1 MMKRNEKLIR
11 TKLWQYL
18 LPGIMMT
25 AALQM
30 GNIVD
35 TMLVGNILGA
45 DAMSAVKIGMTIDN
59 IMEIPGYVLGVGG
72 SVAVGILLGKRE
84 REKANRVFSVTLAV
98 SLICGVIFALL
109 SVTSPA
115 LAAML
120 TGGNA
125 LTDDVAGFVFVTL
138 LGAPVLSL
146 ALQFMNYVAVDN
158 NPSAASAYVIVSNV
172 VNLTLDYLLLKYT
185 SLGTAG
191 AALSTVLG
199 YGLAMFVLIVY
210 FRSPKRMLKFVNPF
224 RKDMGES
231 RNPDQD
237 AKDARR
243 PKGHAKEAFLLAA
256 SAGIP
261 TLLYMVFITVKD
273 LGLNTMIIRLIG
285 NNAMAVYTVCA
296 NVVQLV
302 MLLVGG
308 IIGTIVSIGGVIYG
322 EKDYFGIRSLVKNV
336 LIYSYAVL
344 ALLLVVLLCFTRYVV
359 ALFGITG
366 GPLLETAVP
375 ALRIF
380 VFCLPFYLWNKFL
393 TTYYQSTEK
402 TKISG
407 LVTSLQN
414 CVAIL
419 PAAAVLVF
427 AARSAGL
434 DMLDALMA
442 SFIVSEIATMGIAW
456 IYRKVKYPGQGVL
469 LLPDGE
475 DENILDMSIEGTME
489 DAGKIPREMIEFCR
503 EKGVDSSKANLLA
516 VAAEEMIVN
525 IIRYGG
531 KKVNTI
537 YVNLCITEHS
547 MIFRIR
553 DNGIPFDPTDYTV
566 DSGEFE
572 IHGIEVVK
580 SITDKIQYMR
590 VLDLNNSV
598 VEIAL
603 GEN

>member
-1 MMKRNEKLIR
+1 MKRNEKLIR

-18 LPGIMMT
+18 LPSIMMT

-84 REKANRVFSVTLAV
+84 REKANRVFSVTLTV
-98 SLICGVIFALL
+98 SLMCGFLFALL
-109 SVTSPA
+109 SLASPV
-115 LAAML
+115 LAQML
-120 TGGNA
+120 TGGNT

-172 VNLTLDYLLLKYT
+172 INLVLDYFILKYT

-199 YGLAMFVLIVY
+199 YGLAMSVLVVY
-210 FRSPKRMLKFVNPF
+210 FRSPKRMLRFVNPM
-224 RKDMGES
+224 RDISGVS
-231 RNPDQD
+231 CNPDSGKED
-237 AKDARR
+237 RR
-243 PKGHAKEAFLLAA
+243 RLGGDSKGAFLLAV
-256 SAGIP
+256 STGIP
-261 TLLYMVFITVKD
+261 TLLYMIFITVKD
-273 LGLNTMIIRLIG
+273 LGLNTMIIRMIG
-285 NNAMAVYTVCA
+285 NDAMAVYTVCT
-296 NVVQLV
+296 NVVLLV
-302 MLLVGG
+302 ELLVGG
-308 IIGTIVSIGGVIYG
+308 IIGTIASIGGVIYG
-322 EKDYFGIRSLVKNV
+322 EKDYFGIKSLVKNV
-336 LIYSYAVL
+336 LLYSYIVL
-344 ALLLVVLLCFTRYVV
+344 AFVLVILLGFTRYVV

-366 GPLLETAVP
+366 GQLLDIAVT

-380 VFCLPFYLWNKFL
+380 VLCLPFYLWNKFM

-402 TKISG
+402 TKIAG

-419 PAAAVLVF
+419 PAAAVFVF
-427 AARSAGL
+427 AAKAAGM
-434 DMLDALMA
+434 DMLNALMA
-442 SFIVSEIATMGIAW
+442 SFIVSEIAAMVIAFF
-456 IYRKVKYPGQGVL
+456 YRKVKYKKQGIL
-469 LLPDGE
+469 LLPDSE
-475 DENILDMSIEGTME
+475 NENILDMSIEGTLE
-489 DAGKIPREMIEFCR
+489 DAGKIPREMIAFCK

-531 KKVNTI
+531 KKVGTI
-537 YVNLCITEHS
+537 DVNLCITEHAI
-547 MIFRIR
+547 IFRIR

-566 DSGEFE
+566 DSDEFE

-598 VEIAL
+598 VEIEA
-603 GEN
+603 E

>member
-172 VNLTLDYLLLKYT
+172 VNLTLDYLVLKYT
-185 SLGTAG
+185 PLGTAG

-199 YGLAMFVLIVY
+199 YGLAMFVLVAY

-224 RKDMGES
+224 RGNIRES
-231 RNPDQD
+231 RNPDQV
-237 AKDARR
+237 AKDAHC
-243 PKGHAKEAFLLAA
+243 PAGGAKEAFLLAA

-261 TLLYMVFITVKD
+261 TLLYMIFITVKD
-273 LGLNTMIIRLIG
+273 LGLNTMIIRVIG
-285 NNAMAVYTVCA
+285 NDAMAVYTVCA
-296 NVVQLV
+296 NVVLLV

-344 ALLLVVLLCFTRYVV
+344 AVLLVILLCFTRYVV
-359 ALFGITG
+359 ALFGISG
-366 GPLLETAVP
+366 GSLLETSVP

-414 CVAIL
+414 CIAIL

-427 AARSAGL
+427 TARSAGL

-442 SFIVSEIATMGIAW
+442 SFIVSEAATMGIAW
-456 IYRKVKYPGQGVL
+456 IYRKVKYPGQGIL
-469 LLPDGE
+469 LLPDE
-475 DENILDMSIEGTME
+475 ENENILDMSIEGTLE
-489 DAGKIPREMIEFCR
+489 DAGKIPREMIEFCK

-537 YVNLCITEHS
+537 DVNLCITEHA

>member
-1 MMKRNEKLIR
+1 MKRNEKLIR

-35 TMLVGNILGA
+35 TMLVGNLLGA

-98 SLICGVIFALL
+98 SLICGFLFALL
-109 SVTSPA
+109 SAASPA
-115 LAAML
+115 LAEML

-172 VNLTLDYLLLKYT
+172 INLALDYLVLKYT
-185 SLGTAG
+185 PLGTAG

-199 YGLAMFVLIVY
+199 YGLAMFVLVVY

-224 RKDMGES
+224 RENIRES
-231 RNPDQD
+231 RNPDHD
-237 AKDARR
+237 AKNR
-243 PKGHAKEAFLLAA
+243 PEGNAKEAFLLAA

-261 TLLYMVFITVKD
+261 TLLYMIFITIKD

-285 NNAMAVYTVCA
+285 NDAMAVYTVCA
-296 NVVQLV
+296 NVVLLV

-322 EKDYFGIRSLVKNV
+322 ERDYFGLRCLVKNV
-336 LIYSYAVL
+336 LVYSYAVL
-344 ALLLVVLLCFTRYVV
+344 AVLLVILLCFTQYVV

-366 GPLLETAVP
+366 GPLLEISVP

-393 TTYYQSTEK
+393 TSFYQSTEK
-402 TKISG
+402 TKIAG

-414 CVAIL
+414 CIAIL

-427 AARSAGL
+427 AAKSAGL
-434 DMLDALMA
+434 DMLNALMA
-442 SFIVSEIATMGIAW
+442 SFIVSETVTMCAAW
-456 IYRKVKYPGQGVL
+456 IYRKVNYPGQGML
-469 LLPDGE
+469 LLPDE
-475 DENILDMSIEGTME
+475 ENENILDMSIEGTLE
-489 DAGKIPREMIEFCR
+489 DAGKVPREMIEFCK
-503 EKGVDSSKANLLA
+503 EKGADSSKANLLA

-537 YVNLCITEHS
+537 DVNLCITEHA

-572 IHGIEVVK
+572 VHGIEVVK

-590 VLDLNNSV
+590 VLDLNHSV
-598 VEIAL
+598 VEIAA
-603 GEN
+603 GGD

>member
-1 MMKRNEKLIR
+1 MKRNEKLIR

-18 LPGIMMT
+18 LPSIMMT

-84 REKANRVFSVTLAV
+84 REKADRVFSITLTV
-98 SLICGVIFALL
+98 SLICGAIFALL
-109 SVTSPA
+109 SVASPV
-115 LAAML
+115 LAEML

-172 VNLTLDYLLLKYT
+172 INLVLDYFVLKYT

-199 YGLAMFVLIVY
+199 YGLAMFVLIIY

-224 RKDMGES
+224 RE
-231 RNPDQD
+231 
-237 AKDARR
+237 
-243 PKGHAKEAFLLAA
+243 GHREAFLLAL
-256 SAGIP
+256 STGIP
-261 TLLYMVFITVKD
+261 TLLYMIFITVKD
-273 LGLNTMIIRLIG
+273 LGLNTMIIRIIG
-285 NNAMAVYTVCA
+285 NDAMAVYTVCT
-296 NVVQLV
+296 NVVLLV
-302 MLLVGG
+302 ELLVGG
-308 IIGTIVSIGGVIYG
+308 IIGTIASIGGVIYG
-322 EKDYFGIRSLVKNV
+322 EKDYFGIKSLVKNV

-344 ALLLVVLLCFTRYVV
+344 AFVLVILLCFTQYVV
-359 ALFGITG
+359 ALFGISG
-366 GPLLETAVP
+366 GQLLEISVA

-380 VFCLPFYLWNKFL
+380 VLCLPFYLWNKFM

-402 TKISG
+402 TEISG
-407 LVTSLQN
+407 IVTSLQN

-419 PAAAVLVF
+419 PAAAVFVF
-427 AARSAGL
+427 AAKAAGL
-434 DMLDALMA
+434 DMLNALMA
-442 SFIVSEIATMGIAW
+442 SFIVSEIATMAIAF
-456 IYRKVKYPGQGVL
+456 IYRKVRYKNQGVL
-469 LLPDGE
+469 LLPDVE
-475 DENILDMSIEGTME
+475 NENILDMSIEGTLE
-489 DAGKIPREMIEFCR
+489 DAGKIPREMIEFCK

-531 KKVNTI
+531 KKVHTI
-537 YVNLCITEHS
+537 DVNLCITKQAI
-547 MIFRIR
+547 IFRIR

-566 DSGEFE
+566 DSDEFE

-598 VEIAL
+598 VEIEAR
-603 GEN
+603 

>member
-285 NNAMAVYTVCA
+285 NDAMAVYTVCA

>member
-1 MMKRNEKLIR
+1 MKRNEKLIR

-18 LPGIMMT
+18 LPSIMMT

-84 REKANRVFSVTLAV
+84 REKANRVFSVTLTV
-98 SLICGVIFALL
+98 SLICGAIFALL

-115 LAAML
+115 LAEML

-125 LTDDVAGFVFVTL
+125 LTDDVAAFVFVTL

-158 NPSAASAYVIVSNV
+158 NPSIASAYVIVSNV
-172 VNLTLDYLLLKYT
+172 INLVLDYFVLKFT

-199 YGLAMFVLIVY
+199 YGLAMFVLIGY

-224 RKDMGES
+224 REGQGES
-231 RNPDQD
+231 LRLD
-237 AKDARR
+237 ADDKNGRSPMR
-243 PKGHAKEAFLLAA
+243 YTKEAFALAA
-256 SAGIP
+256 STGIP
-261 TLLYMVFITVKD
+261 TLLYMIFITVKD
-273 LGLNTMIIRLIG
+273 LGLNTMIIRMIG
-285 NNAMAVYTVCA
+285 NDAMAVYTVCT
-296 NVVQLV
+296 NVVLLV
-302 MLLVGG
+302 ELLVGG
-308 IIGTIVSIGGVIYG
+308 IIGTIASIGGVIYG

-336 LIYSYAVL
+336 LLYSYAVL
-344 ALLLVVLLCFTRYVV
+344 AFVLVILLCFTQYVV
-359 ALFGITG
+359 ALFGISG
-366 GPLLETAVP
+366 GRLLEISVA

-380 VFCLPFYLWNKFL
+380 VFCLPFYLWNKFT

-402 TKISG
+402 TKIAG
-407 LVTSLQN
+407 IVTSLQN

-427 AARSAGL
+427 AAKAAGM
-434 DMLDALMA
+434 DMLNALMA
-442 SFIVSEIATMGIAW
+442 SFIVSEAATMAIAF
-456 IYRKVKYPGQGVL
+456 IYRKVRYKNQGIL
-469 LLPDGE
+469 LLPDIE
-475 DENILDMSIEGTME
+475 NENILDMSIEGTLE
-489 DAGKIPREMIEFCR
+489 DAGKIPREMIEFCK

-516 VAAEEMIVN
+516 VAAEEMLAN
-525 IIRYGG
+525 IIQYGG

-537 YVNLCITEHS
+537 DVNLCITKQAI
-547 MIFRIR
+547 IFRIR

-566 DSGEFE
+566 DSGDFE

-598 VEIAL
+598 VEIAA
-603 GEN
+603 GGD

>member
-98 SLICGVIFALL
+98 SLICGAIFALL

-125 LTDDVAGFVFVTL
+125 LTDDVEGFVFVTL

-158 NPSAASAYVIVSNV
+158 NPSVASAYVIVSNV
-172 VNLTLDYLLLKYT
+172 INLTLDYLVLKYT
-185 SLGTAG
+185 PLGTAG

-199 YGLAMFVLIVY
+199 YGLAMFVLIAY

-224 RKDMGES
+224 REDMREF

-237 AKDARR
+237 EKVARR
-243 PKGHAKEAFLLAA
+243 TAGGAKEAFLLAA

-261 TLLYMVFITVKD
+261 TLLYMIFITVKD
-273 LGLNTMIIRLIG
+273 LGLNTMIIRVIG
-285 NNAMAVYTVCA
+285 NDAMAVYTVCA
-296 NVVQLV
+296 NVVLLV

-344 ALLLVVLLCFTRYVV
+344 AVLLVILLCFTRYVV
-359 ALFGITG
+359 ALFGISG
-366 GPLLETAVP
+366 GPLLETSVP

-414 CVAIL
+414 CIAIL

-427 AARSAGL
+427 TARSAGL

-442 SFIVSEIATMGIAW
+442 SFIVSEAATMGIAW
-456 IYRKVKYPGQGVL
+456 IYRKVKYPGQGIL
-469 LLPDGE
+469 LLPDE
-475 DENILDMSIEGTME
+475 ENENILDMSIEGTLE
-489 DAGKIPREMIEFCR
+489 DAGKIPREMIEFCK
-503 EKGVDSSKANLLA
+503 EKGADSSKANLLA

-537 YVNLCITEHS
+537 DVNLCITEHA

>member
-1 MMKRNEKLIR
+1 MKRNEKLIR

-35 TMLVGNILGA
+35 TMLVGNLLGA

-98 SLICGVIFALL
+98 SLICGFLFALL
-109 SVTSPA
+109 SVASPA
-115 LAAML
+115 LAEML

-158 NPSAASAYVIVSNV
+158 NPSAASAYVIISNV
-172 VNLTLDYLLLKYT
+172 INLALDYLVLKYT
-185 SLGTAG
+185 PLGTAG

-199 YGLAMFVLIVY
+199 YGLAMFVLVVY

-224 RKDMGES
+224 RENIRES
-231 RNPDQD
+231 RNPDHD
-237 AKDARR
+237 AKNR
-243 PKGHAKEAFLLAA
+243 PEGNAKEAFLLAA

-261 TLLYMVFITVKD
+261 TLLYMIFITIKD

-285 NNAMAVYTVCA
+285 NDAMAVYTVCA
-296 NVVQLV
+296 NVVLLV

-322 EKDYFGIRSLVKNV
+322 ERDYFGLRCLVKNV
-336 LIYSYAVL
+336 LVYSYAVL
-344 ALLLVVLLCFTRYVV
+344 AVLLVILLCFTQYVV

-366 GPLLETAVP
+366 GPLLEISVP

-393 TTYYQSTEK
+393 TTFYQSTEK
-402 TKISG
+402 TKIAG

-414 CVAIL
+414 CIAIL

-427 AARSAGL
+427 AAKSAGL
-434 DMLDALMA
+434 DMLNALMA
-442 SFIVSEIATMGIAW
+442 SFIVSETVTMCAAW
-456 IYRKVKYPGQGVL
+456 IYRKVNYPGQGML
-469 LLPDGE
+469 LLPDE
-475 DENILDMSIEGTME
+475 ENENILDMSIEGTLE
-489 DAGKIPREMIEFCR
+489 DAGKVPREMIEFCK
-503 EKGVDSSKANLLA
+503 EKGADSSKANLLA

-537 YVNLCITEHS
+537 DVNLCITEHA

-572 IHGIEVVK
+572 VHGIEVVK

-590 VLDLNNSV
+590 VLDLNHSV
-598 VEIAL
+598 VEIAA
-603 GEN
+603 GGD

>member
-285 NNAMAVYTVCA
+285 NDAMAVYTVCA

-537 YVNLCITEHS
+537 DVNLCITEHS

>member
-1 MMKRNEKLIR
+1 MKRNEKLIR

-35 TMLVGNILGA
+35 TMLVGNLLGA

-98 SLICGVIFALL
+98 SLICGFLFALL
-109 SVTSPA
+109 SAASPA
-115 LAAML
+115 LAEML

-172 VNLTLDYLLLKYT
+172 INLALDYLVLKYT
-185 SLGTAG
+185 PLGTAG

-199 YGLAMFVLIVY
+199 YGLAMFVLVVY

-224 RKDMGES
+224 RENIRES
-231 RNPDQD
+231 RNPDHD
-237 AKDARR
+237 AKNR
-243 PKGHAKEAFLLAA
+243 PEGNAKEAFLLAA

-261 TLLYMVFITVKD
+261 TLLYMIFITIKD

-285 NNAMAVYTVCA
+285 NDAMAVYTVCA
-296 NVVQLV
+296 NVVLLV

-322 EKDYFGIRSLVKNV
+322 ERDYFGLRCLVKNV
-336 LIYSYAVL
+336 LVYSYAVL
-344 ALLLVVLLCFTRYVV
+344 AVLLVILLCFTQYVV

-366 GPLLETAVP
+366 GSLLEISVP

-393 TTYYQSTEK
+393 TTFYQSTEK
-402 TKISG
+402 TKIAG

-414 CVAIL
+414 CIAIL

-427 AARSAGL
+427 AAKSAGL
-434 DMLDALMA
+434 DMLNALMA
-442 SFIVSEIATMGIAW
+442 SFIVSETVTMCAAW
-456 IYRKVKYPGQGVL
+456 IYRKVNYPGQGML
-469 LLPDGE
+469 LLPDE
-475 DENILDMSIEGTME
+475 ENENILDMSIEGTLE
-489 DAGKIPREMIEFCR
+489 DAGKVPREMIEFCK
-503 EKGVDSSKANLLA
+503 EKGADSSKANLLA

-537 YVNLCITEHS
+537 DVNLCITEHA

-572 IHGIEVVK
+572 VHGIEVVK

-590 VLDLNNSV
+590 VLDLNHSV
-598 VEIAL
+598 VEIAA
-603 GEN
+603 GED

>member
-285 NNAMAVYTVCA
+285 NDAMAVYTVCA

-322 EKDYFGIRSLVKNV
+322 EKDNFGTRS
-336 LIYSYAVL
+336 
-344 ALLLVVLLCFTRYVV
+344 
-359 ALFGITG
+359 
-366 GPLLETAVP
+366 
-375 ALRIF
+375 
-380 VFCLPFYLWNKFL
+380 W
-393 TTYYQSTEK
+393 
-402 TKISG
+402 
-407 LVTSLQN
+407 
-414 CVAIL
+414 
-419 PAAAVLVF
+419 
-427 AARSAGL
+427 
-434 DMLDALMA
+434 
-442 SFIVSEIATMGIAW
+442 
-456 IYRKVKYPGQGVL
+456 
-469 LLPDGE
+469 
-475 DENILDMSIEGTME
+475 
-489 DAGKIPREMIEFCR
+489 
-503 EKGVDSSKANLLA
+503 
-516 VAAEEMIVN
+516 
-525 IIRYGG
+525 
-531 KKVNTI
+531 
-537 YVNLCITEHS
+537 
-547 MIFRIR
+547 
-553 DNGIPFDPTDYTV
+553 
-566 DSGEFE
+566 
-572 IHGIEVVK
+572 
-580 SITDKIQYMR
+580 
-590 VLDLNNSV
+590 
-598 VEIAL
+598 
-603 GEN
+603 

>member
-1 MMKRNEKLIR
+1 MKRNEKLIR

-18 LPGIMMT
+18 LPSIMMT

-84 REKANRVFSVTLAV
+84 REKANRVFSITLTV
-98 SLICGVIFALL
+98 SLICGAIFAVL
-109 SVTSPA
+109 SVTSPT
-115 LAAML
+115 LARML

-138 LGAPVLSL
+138 LGAPILSL

-172 VNLTLDYLLLKYT
+172 INLVLDYFVLKYT

-191 AALSTVLG
+191 AALSTILG
-199 YGLAMFVLIVY
+199 YGLAMSVLVVY
-210 FRSPKRMLKFVNPF
+210 FRSPKRMLRFVNPF
-224 RKDMGES
+224 REDHRES
-231 RNPDQD
+231 RNPDNGGENGLHP
-237 AKDARR
+237 A
-243 PKGHAKEAFLLAA
+243 GYAKEAFLLAA
-256 SAGIP
+256 STGIP
-261 TLLYMVFITVKD
+261 TLLYMIFITVKD
-273 LGLNTMIIRLIG
+273 LGLNTMIIRMIG
-285 NNAMAVYTVCA
+285 NDAMAVYTVCT
-296 NVVQLV
+296 NVVLLV
-302 MLLVGG
+302 ELLVGG
-308 IIGTIVSIGGVIYG
+308 IIGTIASIGGVIYG

-344 ALLLVVLLCFTRYVV
+344 AFVLVILLCFTQYVV
-359 ALFGITG
+359 ALFGISG
-366 GPLLETAVP
+366 GQLLEISVA

-380 VFCLPFYLWNKFL
+380 VFCLPFYLWNKFM

-402 TKISG
+402 TKIAG
-407 LVTSLQN
+407 IVTSLQN

-427 AARSAGL
+427 AAKAAGM
-434 DMLDALMA
+434 DMLNALMA
-442 SFIVSEIATMGIAW
+442 SFIVSEIATAAVAFF
-456 IYRKVKYPGQGVL
+456 YRKVQYKNQGIL
-469 LLPDGE
+469 LLPNME
-475 DENILDMSIEGTME
+475 DENILDMSIEGTLE
-489 DAGKIPREMIEFCR
+489 DAGKIPREMIEFCK

-525 IIRYGG
+525 IIQYGG
-531 KKVNTI
+531 KRVNTI
-537 YVNLCITEHS
+537 DVNLCITKQAI
-547 MIFRIR
+547 IFRIR

-566 DSGEFE
+566 DSDEFE

-598 VEIAL
+598 VEIEA
-603 GEN
+603 G

>member
-1 MMKRNEKLIR
+1 MKRNEKLIR

-18 LPGIMMT
+18 LPSIMMT

-84 REKANRVFSVTLAV
+84 REKANRVFSITLTV
-98 SLICGVIFALL
+98 SLICGAIFALS
-109 SVTSPA
+109 SVTSPM
-115 LAAML
+115 LARML

-125 LTDDVAGFVFVTL
+125 LTDDVAGFVSMTL
-138 LGAPVLSL
+138 LGAPILSL

-172 VNLTLDYLLLKYT
+172 INLILDYLVLRYT

-191 AALSTVLG
+191 AALSTILG
-199 YGLAMFVLIVY
+199 YGLAMFVLVVY
-210 FRSPKRMLKFVNPF
+210 FRSPKRMLRYVNPF
-224 RKDMGES
+224 REDHRES
-231 RNPDQD
+231 RNPG
-237 AKDARR
+237 KGGGNGFR
-243 PKGHAKEAFLLAA
+243 PAGYAKEAFLLAA
-256 SAGIP
+256 STGIP
-261 TLLYMVFITVKD
+261 TLLYMIFITVKD
-273 LGLNTMIIRLIG
+273 LGLNTMIIRMIG
-285 NNAMAVYTVCA
+285 NDAMAVYTVCT
-296 NVVQLV
+296 NVVLLV
-302 MLLVGG
+302 ELLVGG
-308 IIGTIVSIGGVIYG
+308 IIGTIASIGGVIYG
-322 EKDYFGIRSLVKNV
+322 EKDYFGIKSLVKNV
-336 LIYSYAVL
+336 LLYSYIVL
-344 ALLLVVLLCFTRYVV
+344 AFVLAVLLCFTQYVV
-359 ALFGITG
+359 ALFGISG
-366 GPLLETAVP
+366 GELLDISVA

-380 VFCLPFYLWNKFL
+380 VFCLPFYLWNKFM

-402 TKISG
+402 TKIAG
-407 LVTSLQN
+407 IVTSLQN

-427 AARSAGL
+427 AAKAAGM
-434 DMLDALMA
+434 DMLNALMA
-442 SFIVSEIATMGIAW
+442 SFIVSEIATMAIASF
-456 IYRKVKYPGQGVL
+456 YRKIRYKSQGIL

-475 DENILDMSIEGTME
+475 NENILDMSIEGTLE
-489 DAGKIPREMIEFCR
+489 NAEKVPREMIEFCK
-503 EKGVDSSKANLLA
+503 EKGVDSRKANLLA

-531 KKVNTI
+531 KKVGTI
-537 YVNLCITEHS
+537 DVNLCITEQAI
-547 MIFRIR
+547 IFRIR

-566 DSGEFE
+566 DSEEFE

-598 VEIAL
+598 VEIEA
-603 GEN
+603 G

>member
-1 MMKRNEKLIR
+1 MKRNEKLIR

-18 LPGIMMT
+18 LPSIMMT

-45 DAMSAVKIGMTIDN
+45 DAMSAVKIGMPIDN

-84 REKANRVFSVTLAV
+84 REKANRVFSVTLTV
-98 SLICGVIFALL
+98 SLICGAIFALL

-115 LAAML
+115 LAEML

-125 LTDDVAGFVFVTL
+125 LTDDVAAFVFVTL

-158 NPSAASAYVIVSNV
+158 NPSIASAYVIVSNV
-172 VNLTLDYLLLKYT
+172 INLVLDYFVLKFT

-199 YGLAMFVLIVY
+199 YGLAMFVLIGY

-224 RKDMGES
+224 REGHGES
-231 RNPDQD
+231 LRPDAD
-237 AKDARR
+237 DKNGRSPMR
-243 PKGHAKEAFLLAA
+243 YTKEAFALAA
-256 SAGIP
+256 STGIP
-261 TLLYMVFITVKD
+261 TLLYMIFITVKD
-273 LGLNTMIIRLIG
+273 LGLNTMIIRMIG
-285 NNAMAVYTVCA
+285 NDAMAVYTVCT
-296 NVVQLV
+296 NVVLLV
-302 MLLVGG
+302 ELLVGG
-308 IIGTIVSIGGVIYG
+308 IIGTIASIGGVIYG

-336 LIYSYAVL
+336 LLYSYAVL
-344 ALLLVVLLCFTRYVV
+344 AFVLVVLSCFTQYVV
-359 ALFGITG
+359 ALFGISG
-366 GPLLETAVP
+366 GRLLEISVA

-380 VFCLPFYLWNKFL
+380 VFCLPFYLWNKF
-393 TTYYQSTEK
+393 TATYYQSTEK
-402 TKISG
+402 TKIAG
-407 LVTSLQN
+407 IVTSLQN

-427 AARSAGL
+427 AAKAAGM
-434 DMLDALMA
+434 DMLNALMA
-442 SFIVSEIATMGIAW
+442 SFIVSEAATMAIAF
-456 IYRKVKYPGQGVL
+456 IYRKVRYKNQGIL
-469 LLPDGE
+469 LLPDIE
-475 DENILDMSIEGTME
+475 NENILDMSIEGTLE
-489 DAGKIPREMIEFCR
+489 DAGKIPREMIEFCK

-516 VAAEEMIVN
+516 VAAEEMLAN
-525 IIRYGG
+525 IIQYGG

-537 YVNLCITEHS
+537 DVNLCITKQAI
-547 MIFRIR
+547 IFRIR

-566 DSGEFE
+566 DSDEFE

-598 VEIAL
+598 VEIAA
-603 GEN
+603 GEE